1 MKPNFKKPSGDLE
14 KNVKVEFEKIKAE
27 LDAKADERVRAILQ
41 EREEKTKKERADK
54 IAEAMDAAKKIAES
68 SSSSSSSS
76 SFSSSGTVAIG
87 PEQAKHDHK
96 DDEIACPTCKSHVHK
111 VDDKNGLIYKCTKDG
126 CGFEAIMVDKRS
138 DFKCN
143 NCGAPIKKPED
154 PTKEK
159 EMEGCPFC
167 KSKKAVRHNWGKLWG
182 VVNK

>member
-68 SSSSSSSS
+68 SSSSS
-76 SFSSSGTVAIG
+76 GTVSIG
-87 PEQAKHDHK
+87 PEQAKHNHK
-96 DDEIACPTCKSHVHK
+96 DDEIACPTCKGGHIHK

-126 CGFEAIMVDKRS
+126 CGFEAILVDTRS